1 MSKYTLDTDFSALS
15 GQKAN
20 NWILKFR
27 GIAETAFK
35 NSDNRSRLLGNL
47 LVIERSVHTLQ
58 QGLSVTGNRP
68 TTVLINALNL
78 LWNYAEGA
86 VTAIDFQDFA
96 NNIYASTLA
105 YHSDEELS
113 DTQELFYEQNFGNTK
128 LTRVEWEIITWVS
141 ALLMELV
148 AIEGGHLDFEEVASY
163 EQIGFANFD
172 DLWGVLT
179 DACIYLSNISL
190 PSSTGSDYEKAT
202 EQLYKTSLFCNIVQ
216 DIQSCLKTAINTPSE
231 QYADLRIKYQHCT
244 ILPTEYA
251 VDLINF
257 LGN

>member
-47 LVIERSVHTLQ
+47 LVIERYVHTLQ

-148 AIEGGHLDFEEVASY
+148 AIVVEISLQSKLLL
-163 EQIGFANFD
+163 
-172 DLWGVLT
+172 LWG
-179 DACIYLSNISL
+179 ASL
-190 PSSTGSDYEKAT
+190 KNGPRK
-202 EQLYKTSLFCNIVQ
+202 
-216 DIQSCLKTAINTPSE
+216 
-231 QYADLRIKYQHCT
+231 LRWKESAG
-244 ILPTEYA
+244 LLVKP
-251 VDLINF
+251 N
-257 LGN
+257 